1 MRDRNSLKP
10 TTHETYLLQVSAMVF
25 ALAGWFCVVSSQFQC
40 LAPKFS
46 AGFICTAAGEMLF
59 LLGGNNSDP
68 LGHELKAVRRSCK
81 NST

>member
-25 ALAGWFCVVSSQFQC
+25 TLASCFCVVSSQFQC

-59 LLGGNNSDP
+59 LLGGE
-68 LGHELKAVRRSCK
+68 GGGAE
-81 NST
+81 